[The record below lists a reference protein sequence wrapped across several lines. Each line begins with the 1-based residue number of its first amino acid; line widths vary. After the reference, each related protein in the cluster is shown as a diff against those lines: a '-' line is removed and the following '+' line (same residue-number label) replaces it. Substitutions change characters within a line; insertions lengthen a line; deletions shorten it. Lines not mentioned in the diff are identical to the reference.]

1 VWFRQH
7 GAQQMKQIQRHHL
20 NLVVW
25 VGLWGLC
32 GLSHALGLGPVNS
45 RVTMGEGL
53 SLTVPVRLERG
64 EHLSDECVSADVY
77 FGDDKVSAFKVDV
90 SLLQGSQGPYAIQVL
105 STLAVNEPVVTVQVA
120 AGCLSHV
127 ARRYVVMA
135 DPLGL
140 PMVSASVEALGAERM
155 GLASGPVRATD
166 KERVRTKHRAGSAG
180 GLSGAASSALSM
192 RWSAPASTEGASL
205 KPASA
210 SALAPAPVPM
220 AASRLMLSGMRMDST
235 MNVPTEA
242 ADDSAEVKAQRAS
255 ALAHWWALQA
265 TPGQLALEQARLQ
278 DLERR
283 VAELKDWRPPT
294 AASAASQAASK
305 EASPSASDAV
315 SEVMSEALADG
326 AAVVATADAASADS
340 ARHRAPPVLPVDPD
354 EVRYIRIVGL
364 LCVGLVG
371 LAAWGYQLWRR
382 QAERRLDLEVE
393 PQGPAFAAPPPSW
406 LKGG

>member
-140 PMVSASVEALGAERM
+140 PWCLLRWR
-155 GLASGPVRATD
+155 PW
-166 KERVRTKHRAGSAG
+166 
-180 GLSGAASSALSM
+180 GLSAWAWRQAQCERLIKSECARSTGRGRRAACRVPL
-192 RWSAPASTEGASL
+192 PAHCPCDGL
-205 KPASA
+205 RRP
-210 SALAPAPVPM
+210 
-220 AASRLMLSGMRMDST
+220 R
-235 MNVPTEA
+235 
-242 ADDSAEVKAQRAS
+242 
-255 ALAHWWALQA
+255 
-265 TPGQLALEQARLQ
+265 
-278 DLERR
+278 RR
-283 VAELKDWRPPT
+283 VLR
-294 AASAASQAASK
+294 S
-305 EASPSASDAV
+305 SPHLHLHS
-315 SEVMSEALADG
+315 
-326 AAVVATADAASADS
+326 
-340 ARHRAPPVLPVDPD
+340 
-354 EVRYIRIVGL
+354 
-364 LCVGLVG
+364 
-371 LAAWGYQLWRR
+371 R
-382 QAERRLDLEVE
+382 QHPCRWPL
-393 PQGPAFAAPPPSW
+393 QG
-406 LKGG
+406 